1 MRRLRRALV
10 SALAAA
16 VLAACGSGDE
26 PRPKPTQSPDRAQA
40 ADAFARAYATF
51 REDFAAGTALGE
63 DDGLKNATRSVR
75 ATRAAYFDLDTAT
88 RKIEMPEDVAPDVNA
103 MLGAIGDLIAT
114 LDQQAAVTTSEEFE
128 SAKPASSAAL
138 QQADDAIQVVVD
150 ALGIGAG
157 ADADA
162 DSDAGSSGTTKQ
174 RKLGVGY
181 APDGSVDDA
190 DAWVADLLEV
200 GSANA
205 SQETP
210 SEDMG
215 VVVAWRAA
223 FPEVLGDA
231 GVVGG
236 ERQATENGISGF
248 AVLPKDETK
257 EASRTNPYYLAF
269 AVRDSSGH
277 CAGGVLSGYP
287 DPTDER
293 TIRISPGTRCS
304 GAAVAQKAGY

>member
-1 MRRLRRALV
+1 MRRLARALV
-10 SALAAA
+10 PAVVVA
-16 VLAACGSGDE
+16 VLAACGGGDE
-26 PRPKPTQSPDRAQA
+26 PRPKPTQSAERAQA

-63 DDGLKNATRSVR
+63 GDGLENATGSVR
-75 ATRAAYFDLDTAT
+75 AIRAAYFELDTAT
-88 RKIEMPEDVAPDVNA
+88 RRIAMPEDVAPDVNS

-128 SAKPASSAAL
+128 AAKPASSAAL

-150 ALGIGAG
+150 ALGIGDDDESG
-157 ADADA
+157 
-162 DSDAGSSGTTKQ
+162 AGSSGTTKQ
-174 RKLGVGY
+174 RKLNVDY
-181 APDGSVDDA
+181 APEGSVDDA

-200 GSANA
+200 GAANA
-205 SQETP
+205 NQETP

-223 FPEVLGDA
+223 FPEVLGDS

-236 ERQATENGISGF
+236 EREASENGISGF
-248 AVLPKDETK
+248 AVLPEDETK

-269 AVRDSSGH
+269 AVRDASGR

-293 TIRISPGTRCS
+293 TIRVRPGTRCS
-304 GAAVAQKAGY
+304 GAAVARKAGY